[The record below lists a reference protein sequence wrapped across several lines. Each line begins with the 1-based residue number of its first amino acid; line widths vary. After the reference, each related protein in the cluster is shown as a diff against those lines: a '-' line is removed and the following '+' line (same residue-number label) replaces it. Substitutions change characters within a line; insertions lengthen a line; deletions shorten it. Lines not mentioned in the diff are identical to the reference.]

1 LTQIKRTAG
10 NHCAKGEPPAEAAIA
25 ATGYDAPYGVEVI
38 RAENRSR
45 SVDELAEIAYRTGMA
60 QFA

>member
-1 LTQIKRTAG
+1 MDAV
-10 NHCAKGEPPAEAAIA
+10 A

-38 RAENRSR
+38 RAENRAR
-45 SVDELAEIAYRTGMA
+45 SVDELADIAYRTGIA